1 MSRDDLVS
9 QGLPDSPSW
18 WAEPGR
24 AGFMPDMAS
33 GVAYPWILAGH
44 VVGGWAIE
52 DRDLSEV
59 GPYPG
64 IFTVHT
70 PLGWLDSVSVQSGG
84 TSGWDGFHGG
94 FTHVRH
100 HRLLPSDAR
109 IGKRAFADFTLEGG
123 SNGMDGNGL
132 SLASGD
138 SAWWWRLGTLGWKRG
153 GLGDLGPTGRHH
165 YAFSTEWRRQR
176 HVLSADLAQAGAAAE
191 MVTGESQSATGAG
204 GSVRYGY
211 SLRGS
216 EVGLELGRGYAHHE
230 SFGGTLIPSRRD
242 AHERHAVAD
251 WSRNGGLLGLR
262 VEARDEW
269 VTRVTGSEIPWTA
282 KSVWA
287 AARGEGRRGPARIEA
302 SFGAGKHDLG
312 ATTYAPSLRVE
323 VGEREYVAALHGER
337 VVVPVWSDLAPG
349 VDAFLQS
356 TWKGGA
362 ELAWR
367 NPHGRLSAEW
377 TMGRTENRALLS
389 RYPFEELWLRNGFE
403 RDPDAFDFG
412 LATASA
418 DWRWRNWRARVDGYQ
433 VFRDDDA
440 PQATL
445 DARRGGRAVVETAFH
460 AFQGDLTLRFRGDV
474 AGTAGRESL
483 QPGVGW
489 ISGDWTFGGTALVS
503 LADVTI
509 VLRNRNLED
518 KIRSLPWLVPLTGEE
533 GKSTG
538 DQFRIAISW
547 RFYN

>member
-176 HVLSADLAQAGAAAE
+176 HVLSAD
-191 MVTGESQSATGAG
+191 
-204 GSVRYGY
+204 
-211 SLRGS
+211 
-216 EVGLELGRGYAHHE
+216 
-230 SFGGTLIPSRRD
+230 
-242 AHERHAVAD
+242 
-251 WSRNGGLLGLR
+251 N
-262 VEARDEW
+262 
-269 VTRVTGSEIPWTA
+269 
-282 KSVWA
+282 
-287 AARGEGRRGPARIEA
+287 
-302 SFGAGKHDLG
+302 
-312 ATTYAPSLRVE
+312 
-323 VGEREYVAALHGER
+323 
-337 VVVPVWSDLAPG
+337 
-349 VDAFLQS
+349 
-356 TWKGGA
+356 
-362 ELAWR
+362 
-367 NPHGRLSAEW
+367 
-377 TMGRTENRALLS
+377 
-389 RYPFEELWLRNGFE
+389 
-403 RDPDAFDFG
+403 
-412 LATASA
+412 
-418 DWRWRNWRARVDGYQ
+418 
-433 VFRDDDA
+433 VF
-440 PQATL
+440 
-445 DARRGGRAVVETAFH
+445 
-460 AFQGDLTLRFRGDV
+460 
-474 AGTAGRESL
+474 
-483 QPGVGW
+483 
-489 ISGDWTFGGTALVS
+489 
-503 LADVTI
+503 
-509 VLRNRNLED
+509 N
-518 KIRSLPWLVPLTGEE
+518 
-533 GKSTG
+533 
-538 DQFRIAISW
+538 
-547 RFYN
+547 